1 MSKPRPT
8 VTQVFA
14 FSLICLMLGLAFLFY
29 LVVQGSGRTIL
40 HSADTDRDLA
50 SREVAA
56 RVIEYLGE
64 APLAVDHFQ
73 QQVRYN
79 LIQPRNPDSAESAL
93 LSLLLANKNISEATL
108 TYAYDKRSG
117 VSAGQGA
124 VGQVTV
130 LRSSSNGE
138 FLFRR
143 SWFDHGKFWCRSSKR
158 GIGVKGAAFEPPVSV
173 SDPTLDPTFEN
184 PASPEFYG
192 QLLWT
197 DLHWAQIDEL
207 LPETE
212 RQVEVS
218 VQKTI
223 EDSHGEFVGVVR
235 IGLMKSLIDGA
246 VQQNLTGENEQS
258 PRLIFLCDN
267 EGRLITGFGDKN
279 KVMVLGDDLRIP
291 PADVPPVVARA
302 LREQSLR
309 SVSSDSPEAA
319 SSFRFGKQDY
329 LYTFLALP
337 RTQGWIVGIVV
348 PLNYY
353 LGDLLSIRRQVL
365 GASVF
370 LILVICVAEG
380 LIQRNVMKSQ
390 SLVLQET
397 VKMNQFEF
405 TPAHKK
411 PWLRDVEEVLAGL
424 EKAKTAMR
432 AMSKYVPVNLV
443 RKLYLTGHEPVL
455 GGKLAEISILFTD
468 IKNFTSFSEQA
479 PPDRVAEVLGLYL
492 QAVTGAIQ
500 SEKGI
505 IDKYIG
511 DCVMALWNVPE
522 ETPGHEVLACRAVL
536 RCEEA
541 LQKLYDSPA
550 WGDTPRFETRFGL
563 HRCVASVGHFGAPDR
578 FSYTTIGDGVNLG
591 SRLESLNKF
600 YGTTHIVSEAI
611 YEKAKDHFE
620 FRLLDLVAVKG
631 KKEKTRIYELIGEKA
646 PGLAPPEY
654 GAAYEKA
661 FASYQIGKFDAALDI
676 LEHQVEDG
684 PSRTLA
690 LRCRELL
697 KSPPKRWNGV
707 WAFDT
712 K

>member
-1 MSKPRPT
+1 MSKLRPT

-29 LVVQGSGRTIL
+29 LVVRGSGRTIL

-50 SREVAA
+50 SHEVAA
-56 RVIEYLGE
+56 RVIAYLGE

-79 LIQPRNPDSAESAL
+79 LIQPRDPDSAESAL

-117 VSAGQGA
+117 VSAGQRSC
-124 VGQVTV
+124 GQVTV
-130 LRSSSNGE
+130 LRSSSKGE

-143 SWFDHGKFWCRSSKR
+143 SWFDRGKFMCQSSRR
-158 GIGVKGAAFEPPVSV
+158 GIGTNGAALEPPVSI
-173 SDPTLDPTFEN
+173 SDPTLDPTFET
-184 PASPEFYG
+184 PASPQFYG

-197 DLHWAQIDEL
+197 DLHWAQIDEA

-223 EDSHGEFVGVVR
+223 EDRHGEFVGVVR

-246 VQQNLTGENEQS
+246 VQQHLTGGKEQS

-267 EGRLITGFGDKN
+267 EGRLITGFGN
-279 KVMVLGDDLRIP
+279 RSKVMIFGDDLRIP
-291 PADVPPVVARA
+291 PAEVPPVVARA
-302 LREQSLR
+302 LREPSLR
-309 SVSSDSPEAA
+309 AVSSDSPEAA
-319 SSFRFGKQDY
+319 SSFRFGKEDY

-348 PLNYY
+348 PRNYY

-370 LILVICVAEG
+370 LILAICVAEG
-380 LIQRNVMKSQ
+380 LIQRHVMKSQ

-405 TPAHKK
+405 APAHKT
-411 PWLRDVEEVLAGL
+411 PWLRDVEEVLVGL

-443 RKLYLTGHEPVL
+443 RKLYRAGQEPVL

-479 PPDRVAEVLGLYL
+479 SPDRVAEVLGLYL
-492 QAVTGAIQ
+492 QAVTTAIQ
-500 SEKGI
+500 REKGM

-522 ETPGHEVLACRAVL
+522 ETPGHEIFACRAVL
-536 RCEEA
+536 RCKEA
-541 LQKLYDSPA
+541 LRELYDSPA
-550 WGDTPRFETRFGL
+550 WGDAPRFETRFGL

-591 SRLESLNKF
+591 SRLENLNKF
-600 YGTTHIVSEAI
+600 YRTTHLVSEAI
-611 YEKAKDHFE
+611 HEKAKDYFE

-631 KKEKTRIYELIGEKA
+631 KKQRTRIYELIGEKT
-646 PGLAPPEY
+646 PGLSPPEY
-654 GAAYEKA
+654 VTAYERA
-661 FASYQIGKFDAALDI
+661 FASYQLGKFDAALDL
-676 LEHQVEDG
+676 LEKMEDG
-684 PSRTLA
+684 PSRTLE

-697 KSPPKRWNGV
+697 ESPPKRWNGV
-707 WAFDT
+707 WVFDS